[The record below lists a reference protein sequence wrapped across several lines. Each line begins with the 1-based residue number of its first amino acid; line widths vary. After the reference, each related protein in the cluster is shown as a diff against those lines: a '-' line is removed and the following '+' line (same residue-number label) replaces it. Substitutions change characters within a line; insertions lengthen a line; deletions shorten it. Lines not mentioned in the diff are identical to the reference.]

1 MKANAILDLSNKISD
16 SSVNTLYELTVLA
29 GIANKEGK
37 TITEVLGS
45 TSASSDD
52 MRKKHQRFNRVS
64 RRLTSATQK
73 PGKKSCPAMVKYG
86 KAVTLG
92 NSGPESRTLSLTARG
107 KKELDGFK
115 LPKNPKNIIEL
126 SEQVDDS
133 KLNTLY
139 ELACLIQIKKKS
151 GQSISGITGFISG
164 KDEEMNKKYQ
174 RFKAATTRLAKEAK
188 LVKIKASKTWDGN
201 GRQGNGLELTAAG
214 AKELSKL
221 KV

>member
-29 GIANKEGK
+29 GIGNKEGK
-37 TITEVLGS
+37 TITEILGG

-64 RRLTSATQK
+64 RRLTEATQK
-73 PGKKSCPAMVKYG
+73 PGKTSCPAMVKYG
-86 KAVTLG
+86 KAIGLG

-107 KKELDGFK
+107 KKELQSFK
-115 LPKNPKNIIEL
+115 LPKNPKAIIEL
-126 SEQVDDS
+126 SDKLDDS

-139 ELACLIQIKKKS
+139 ELACLIQIGKKS
-151 GQSISGITGFISG
+151 GKSISEITGFISG
-164 KDEEMNKKYQ
+164 KDEEQNKKYQ
-174 RFKAATTRLAKEAK
+174 RFKAATSRMAKEAK
-188 LVKIKASKTWDGN
+188 LVKIKTSKTWDGN
-201 GRQGNGLELTAAG
+201 GRQGNTLELTATG
-214 AKELSKL
+214 KKELSKL